1 MQGASWK
8 ELASGNKPADWRKS
22 VFAEYYKELGD
33 VPTCYTIRTSTHKL
47 VKYPDLPEFTEVFD
61 LTADPYEIKNI
72 ASDKALTAKLDTEL
86 ERLMKSVGYTVPEN
100 ANKARQP
107 AKPAP
112 AGE

>member
-1 MQGASWK
+1 
-8 ELASGNKPADWRKS
+8 
-22 VFAEYYKELGD
+22 
-33 VPTCYTIRTSTHKL
+33 
-47 VKYPDLPEFTEVFD
+47 
-61 LTADPYEIKNI
+61 
-72 ASDKALTAKLDTEL
+72 L